1 MYATRDVI
9 SPAAS
14 APDIH
19 LQEDVEPR
27 FLQERAPAGQV
38 SPQVVRKKSQQGDQT
53 IPVDGMIYS
62 TSLTFGKNSSSIEC
76 FVFERWIR
84 QIDYTMIWTFFARSE
99 FK

>member
-1 MYATRDVI
+1 MYATGDVI

-27 FLQERAPAGQV
+27 FLQERAPEGQV

-62 TSLTFGKNSSSIEC
+62 NSLTFGKTVALLSVC
-76 FVFERWIR
+76 VRKVD
-84 QIDYTMIWTFFARSE
+84 QAD
-99 FK
+99 